1 MISNDLKEYRFSVK
15 ESMNKIFLDNV
26 NIAIFEMAN
35 GIDNINDY
43 IIENSNEYIMESIKI
58 LEEISI
64 KLPKIKIKLTKD
76 NNDYLNKYEK
86 KALEN
91 NPIGLSMKVF
101 YIPKNKYVKTC
112 LEESK
117 KVSKINITSKSEMNK
132 YMADFAKKND
142 ITPGTPN
149 MHVAFDIKKNYSIT
163 KKDIQNAIKILK
175 NAEKQIKYIESESKK
190 RQEYTK
196 SKLSAIDNNDKLS
209 KEEKNNEKLRL
220 QLSNTFWCAGMITMN
235 NQITI
240 MQKQSRKILVKAAKH
255 NPRNIKESNLYLEEV
270 ETLLE
275 EQFDSRLESAPYEEI
290 LSILQ

>member
-43 IIENSNEYIMESIKI
+43 IIENSNESIMEGVKI
-58 LEEISI
+58 LEEISV

-91 NPIGLSMKVF
+91 NPIGLNMKKF
-101 YIPKNKYVKTC
+101 YIPKDKYIKTC
-112 LEESK
+112 LAESK
-117 KVSKINITSKSEMNK
+117 KVSKLNITSKSEIDK
-132 YMADFAKKND
+132 YMTDFAKKND
-142 ITPGTPN
+142 ITPGAQN
-149 MHVAFDIKKNYSIT
+149 MHVVFDIKKNYSIT

-220 QLSNTFWCAGMITMN
+220 QLSNTFWGAGMITMN